1 MTGYIHSM
9 NIRVYYEDTDH
20 GGVVYYANYL
30 KFMERARTEF
40 LRTGGIEQDRIECEH
55 DLLFAVT
62 EAHLHYRKPARF
74 NDLLRVE
81 SRLIH
86 CSGAQVHF
94 DQRIFHEQRNTLLVE
109 GNIRLAAINREGRIQ
124 RIPDTLRDFFR
135 RHLYPLKELP

>member
-1 MTGYIHSM
+1 MTGFIHSM

-40 LRTGGIEQDRIECEH
+40 LRTGGIEQDQIEREH

-62 EAHLHYRKPARF
+62 EVHLHYRKPARF

-81 SRLIH
+81 SRLIRY
-86 CSGAQVHF
+86 SGAQVHF
-94 DQRIFHEQRNTLLVE
+94 DQRIFHEPCNTLLVE
-109 GNIRLAAINREGRIQ
+109 GRIRLAALSRDGNIR
-124 RIPDTLRDFFR
+124 RIPSALRDFFH
-135 RHLYPLKELP
+135 RHTYPLKELP